1 MLLRKRAARRCRS
14 IGAPAA
20 RRFAGAASATATL
33 FPGFERATVRS
44 TAMGTPDINVVHSPK
59 PGAPTLLLLHGY
71 PQTHVEW
78 HKVAPPL
85 AERFAVVCPDLR
97 GYGDSSKPERGDH
110 DMYSKRTTAAD
121 VLSVLGELG
130 YAEPVHVVGHDVRA
144 ASPPPPP
151 HTHTA
156 HYHPTLCPRPTN
168 APQAYPPPHSPP
180 FTRGA
185 GSEARAWGIGWRWTP
200 HPPCAPSPR
209 STSSPPSPHSRTW
222 TQTSPSPGSTGTS
235 CASRSRKSRDGRWH
249 LGCILPQE
257 CQQ

>member
-14 IGAPAA
+14 VGALPA

-121 VLSVLGELG
+121 VLSVLRELG
-130 YAEPVHVVGHDVRA
+130 YAEPVHVVGHDVRLA
-144 ASPPPPP
+144 PLPPNRPARP
-151 HTHTA
+151 A
-156 HYHPTLCPRPTN
+156 HSTTL
-168 APQAYPPPHSPP
+168 HVGL
-180 FTRGA
+180 RGWQR
-185 GSEARAWGIGWRWTP
+185 GSRVGHRLALD
-200 HPPCAPSPR
+200 APSSVR
-209 STSSPPSPHSRTW
+209 SFTTLDVVPSQPAFENMDADLSFAWFH
-222 TQTSPSPGSTGTS
+222 
-235 CASRSRKSRDGRWH
+235 WH
-249 LGCILPQE
+249 LMRQPE
-257 CQQ
+257 P